1 MFAAFIFDAE
11 WQWLLCA
18 AVAFVYGL
26 AVMLTVIALLIK
38 SAQKHYKAEQKQSA
52 EVEN

>member
-1 MFAAFIFDAE
+1 MFAAMILDSD

-26 AVMLTVIALLIK
+26 AVMVTVIALLIK
-38 SAQKHYKAEQKQSA
+38 SAHKYYRTEQKEST
-52 EVEN
+52 EIES

>member
-1 MFAAFIFDAE
+1 MFAAIILEAE

-26 AVMLTVIALLIK
+26 AVMLTVIALLVK
-38 SAQKHYKAEQKQSA
+38 SAQRHYKAEQKGNA
-52 EVEN
+52 EIES

>member
-1 MFAAFIFDAE
+1 MFAAIIFDSE

-26 AVMLTVIALLIK
+26 AVMMTVIALLIK
-38 SAQKHYKAEQKQSA
+38 SAQKHYRAEQKESA
-52 EVEN
+52 EIES